1 MCIIG
6 RLHYYNLANAEWMC
20 LFMSP
25 FSLTSL
31 NQTLI
36 VAEIGNNHEG
46 NISVAKEMVH
56 AVAESG
62 ADVVKFQTFQTAYF
76 INPENEARYQRL
88 KGFELSYDQFAELAV
103 LARSL
108 GLMFISTPLDLDSAI
123 FLNGIVDFF
132 KVASSDNT
140 FYPLLDYIA
149 QTDKAMVVSTGL
161 ADLPVVSQ
169 TVEYIKRVR
178 HDRALELALLHC
190 VTSYPV
196 PPEQANLRA
205 IRVLQDQ
212 FPDVVIGYSD
222 HTMGNLACVLS
233 VAFGVNIIEKHFTL
247 DHHYS
252 DFRDHQ
258 LSATPN
264 EMREL
269 VHQVR
274 QAEVLLGTFDK
285 QLQEVEVGVVSAL
298 RRSIVAKHDLPS
310 GHTLQMSDLAW
321 TRPGDGLAAGQEEH
335 VLGKTLAVDLKQG
348 QRISVTDFA

>member
-1 MCIIG
+1 
-6 RLHYYNLANAEWMC
+6 
-20 LFMSP
+20 MSP

-31 NQTLI
+31 NKTLI

-46 NISVAKEMVH
+46 NIEVAKEMVH

-88 KGFELSYDQFAELAV
+88 KGFELTYDQFAELAT

-108 GLMFISTPLDLDSAI
+108 GLMFISTPLDMESAI
-123 FLNGIVDFF
+123 FLNEIVDFF

-149 QTDKAMVVSTGL
+149 RTDKAMVVSTGL
-161 ADLPVVSQ
+161 ADLPVVTQ
-169 TVEYIKRVR
+169 AVEHIQRAR
-178 HDRALELALLHC
+178 QDRALELALLHC

-205 IRVLQDQ
+205 IRVLQEQ

-222 HTMGNLACVLS
+222 HTMGNQACVLS
-233 VAFGVNIIEKHFTL
+233 VAFGVSIIEKHFTL

-258 LSATPN
+258 LSATPD

-269 VHQVR
+269 VQQVR
-274 QAEVLLGTFDK
+274 HAETLLGRFEK
-285 QLQEVEVGVVSAL
+285 HLQEVEVSVVSAL
-298 RRSIVAKHDLPS
+298 RRSIVAKHALPA

-321 TRPGDGLAAGQEEH
+321 TRPGDGLIVGQEH
-335 VLGKTLAVDLKQG
+335 LVVGKTLAIALQQG
-348 QRISVTDFA
+348 QRILLTDLG